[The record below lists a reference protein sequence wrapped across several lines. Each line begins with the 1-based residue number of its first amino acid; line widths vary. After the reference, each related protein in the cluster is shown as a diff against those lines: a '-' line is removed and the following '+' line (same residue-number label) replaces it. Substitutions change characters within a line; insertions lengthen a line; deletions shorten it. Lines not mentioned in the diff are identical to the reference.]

1 MGPFKHL
8 DCRAALAMTSVFRN
22 FPNWKRKLDKVK
34 KNESPFKLAVLISGE
49 GSNLQAII
57 DAIDTGMLDARI
69 DIVISNKAS
78 AHGLNRAK
86 QAGITAVV
94 VPPVKGQTREEYDQ
108 CLRDTLTPFTPD
120 LIVLAGFM
128 RILSADF
135 VHSFADKIINIHPSL
150 LPAYKGMDTHQRVLD
165 AGEPYHGATVHF
177 VTEKL
182 DDGEIIIQSRIK
194 IRRDDDA
201 ESLQQRVHVEE
212 HVIYPRAIQWL
223 TTRA

>member
-1 MGPFKHL
+1 
-8 DCRAALAMTSVFRN
+8 MTT
-22 FPNWKRKLDKVK
+22 D
-34 KNESPFKLAVLISGE
+34 SPFKLAVLISGE
-49 GSNLQAII
+49 GSNLQAIV
-57 DAIDTGMLDARI
+57 DAIDAGELNASVEV
-69 DIVISNKAS
+69 VISNKAS
-78 AHGLNRAK
+78 ANGLNRAK

-94 VPPVKGQTREEYDQ
+94 VAPVKGQSREEYDRR
-108 CLRDTLTPFTPD
+108 LLDTLAPFTPD

-150 LPAYKGMDTHQRVLD
+150 LPAYKGMETHQRVLD

-177 VTEKL
+177 VTEEL
-182 DDGEIIIQSRIK
+182 DDGKIIIQSRIK
-194 IRRDDDA
+194 IRPDDNA

-223 TTRA
+223 SDQRFPK

>member
-1 MGPFKHL
+1 M
-8 DCRAALAMTSVFRN
+8 
-22 FPNWKRKLDKVK
+22 K

-57 DAIDTGMLDARI
+57 DAIDTGALDARI

-78 AHGLNRAK
+78 ANGLNRAK
-86 QAGITAVV
+86 QAGIPAVV
-94 VPPVKGQTREEYDQ
+94 VAPVKGQSREEYDQ
-108 CLRDTLTPFTPD
+108 CLRDTLAPFTPD

-135 VHSFADKIINIHPSL
+135 VYSFADKIINIHPSL

-194 IRRDDDA
+194 ILPDDDA
-201 ESLQQRVHVEE
+201 ESLQQRVHFEE
-212 HVIYPRAIQWL
+212 FICTANVCNAFKFISHIFLPWKL
-223 TTRA
+223 KSF

>member
-1 MGPFKHL
+1 
-8 DCRAALAMTSVFRN
+8 MTTS
-22 FPNWKRKLDKVK
+22 
-34 KNESPFKLAVLISGE
+34 SPFKLAVLISGE

-57 DAIDTGMLDARI
+57 DAIDDGKLNASI
-69 DIVISNKAS
+69 EVVISNKAS
-78 AHGLNRAK
+78 ANGLNRAK

-94 VPPVKGQTREEYDQ
+94 VAPVKGQTREEYDQ
-108 CLRDTLTPFTPD
+108 CLLETLAPFAPD

-135 VHSFADKIINIHPSL
+135 VHAFTDKIINIHPSL

-194 IRRDDDA
+194 IRPDDDA
-201 ESLQQRVHVEE
+201 KSLQQRVHVEE

-223 TTRA
+223 TTRKQDVVN